1 MSEKNKAI
9 SIVSLVLLLLSLAF
23 LILGIRYSNKIIDH
37 EIQLAEDNINQIIL
51 SLKNF
56 SIESYKKRVEKLI
69 RTEPLVLNAF
79 AQHDRELLF
88 KQVLSR
94 YNFLKKENKYFH
106 IIHFHLADGTTLL
119 RMHNPDMYGDNLIGV
134 RPIID
139 AVHKTKKPLT
149 GYEAGRHGIY
159 FRIVYPIFF
168 QEKYIG
174 AVEFGTMAHEVIEM
188 LKEQSHTNVTSF
200 FHLDSLKKDTSI
212 ASNQKIIVDQ
222 YAIVTHDNPL
232 FKCFPK
238 NFSLN
243 EGDQKLNLGDKNYI
257 VHVHSIFKNYQ
268 GKAIG
273 GVVVFQDITDAIMG
287 KQNFIVKAILF
298 TVTLFLISFLVLYFT
313 FGKIIDK
320 LIQAK
325 KRASEAEQTWE
336 RTFDAM
342 PDQISILDHQHQI
355 THANMAM
362 AKSFGIPANELINS
376 KCYKLTHGTDAPPS
390 YCPHVKLLQDH
401 QPHIDQYFDEHLQ
414 RHFSVSVAPLEN
426 QNGIFF
432 GSIHIVRD
440 ITDESEAKIELQE
453 EKNRVQNY
461 LDIVNV
467 MVVVLDSNQKVRL
480 INNKGCE
487 LLGYQEKEIIG
498 KNWFQHFIPERMRDE
513 IQQVANQLYSGSIDL
528 VENYENTILCKNGE
542 ERHIAWHN
550 TFIQDDGKIIEL
562 LSSGSD
568 ITELKNK
575 EKEKA
580 ELEGQLRQAQK
591 MESIGTLAG
600 GIAHDFN
607 NILTAISG
615 YTELSRLVINKPEM
629 LQQHIA
635 EVLKATTRAKDLVQQ
650 ILTFSRKN
658 EQKTQALQISLVIKE
673 ALKLLRSSLPSTIDI
688 KQNIN
693 SDELVLADPTQIHQ
707 IVMNICTNAYH
718 AMRKTGGTL
727 KVSLKVINLNEI
739 PNAQELKLGAE
750 NYLQLSV
757 SDTGTGMD
765 EETKDKIFDPYFTT
779 KALGEGTGLGMAVVH
794 GIVKNYNGAIRIHS
808 EIDKGTSFYI
818 YLPIHTGEQN
828 ENLFKEKEIITTGGT
843 ETIMLVDDDIPITT
857 FFLNVLAEKGYAVHT
872 FSNGVQAY
880 QELQQN
886 PKKYDLIIT
895 DMTMPFMNGAE
906 LAQKAIEIRSDLPV
920 ILCTGHSDNINRDE
934 ALAMGIK
941 EFCKKPINSEQ
952 LLHATRKV
960 LDTAK
965 LESEYQ

>member
-9 SIVSLVLLLLSLAF
+9 SIVSLILLLLSLAF

-37 EIQLAEDNINQIIL
+37 EIELAEENMNQIIL
-51 SLKNF
+51 SVQNF
-56 SIESYKKRVEKLI
+56 SIDPYEARVEKLI
-69 RTEPLVLNAF
+69 RTDPLVLKAF

-88 KQVLSR
+88 KQILSR
-94 YNFLKKENKYFH
+94 YNFLKKENKFFH
-106 IIHFHLADGTTLL
+106 IMHFHLADGTTLL

-134 RPIID
+134 RPIVD

-149 GYEAGRHGIY
+149 GYEAGRHGIFY
-159 FRIVYPIFF
+159 RIVYPIFF

-174 AVEFGTMAHEVIEM
+174 AVEFGTMAHEIVEE
-188 LKEQSHTNVTSF
+188 LEKRSHNNVTSF
-200 FHLDSLKKDTSI
+200 FHLDSLKKNTSI
-212 ASNQKIIVDQ
+212 AHNQKIIINQ
-222 YAIVTHDNPL
+222 YAIVTHNNPL
-232 FKCFPK
+232 FKSFPT
-238 NFSLN
+238 NFSLD
-243 EGDQKLNLGDKNYI
+243 EGDQQLNLGNKNYI

-268 GKAIG
+268 EKAIG
-273 GVVVFQDITDAIMG
+273 GLIVLQDITDAVMG
-287 KQNFIVKAILF
+287 KQNFIVRAILF

-313 FGKIIDK
+313 FVKIIDK
-320 LIQAK
+320 LIQAE

-342 PDQISILDHQHQI
+342 PDQISILDDQHQI

-362 AKSFGIPANELINS
+362 AKSFGIPANKLINS
-376 KCYKLTHGTDAPPS
+376 KCYKLIHGTDTPPS

-401 QPHIDQYFDEHLQ
+401 QPHISQYFDERLQ
-414 RHFSVSVAPLEN
+414 RHFSISVAPLEDK
-426 QNGIFF
+426 NGSFF

-440 ITDESEAKIELQE
+440 ITDESAAKKELQE

-467 MVVVLDSNQKVRL
+467 MLVVLDSDQKVRL

-487 LLGYQEKEIIG
+487 LLGYQEEEIIG
-498 KNWFQHFIPERMRDE
+498 KNWFQHFIPERIRDDV
-513 IQQVANQLYSGSIDL
+513 QQVANQLYSGSIDL

-615 YTELSRLVINKPEM
+615 YTELSRLFINKPEM
-629 LQQHIA
+629 LQQNID
-635 EVLKATTRAKDLVQQ
+635 EVLKATTRAKDLVLQ

-658 EQKTQALQISLVIKE
+658 EQKTQALQVSLVIKE

-688 KQNIN
+688 KQKIK

-707 IVMNICTNAYH
+707 IIMNLCTNAYH
-718 AMRKTGGTL
+718 AMRETGGTL
-727 KVSLKVINLNEI
+727 EITLTTVDLNEI
-739 PNAQELKLGAE
+739 SNTHKLNVVPGKH
-750 NYLQLSV
+750 LQLSV

-765 EETKDKIFDPYFTT
+765 EETKNKIFEPYFTT
-779 KALGEGTGLGMAVVH
+779 KGLGEGTGLGLAVVH
-794 GIVKNYNGAIRIHS
+794 GIVKNYNGDIRIDS
-808 EIDKGTSFYI
+808 EVGKGTSFHV
-818 YLPIHTGEQN
+818 YLPVHSGKQSD
-828 ENLFKEKEIITTGGT
+828 NLFKEKELITTGGT
-843 ETIMLVDDDIPITT
+843 ETIMLVDDDTPIVT
-857 FFLNVLAEKGYAVHT
+857 FFQEVLTGKGYAVHT
-872 FSNGVQAY
+872 FSNGVQSY
-880 QELQQN
+880 QEFQVLKCQQ
-886 PKKYDLIIT
+886 
-895 DMTMPFMNGAE
+895 
-906 LAQKAIEIRSDLPV
+906 
-920 ILCTGHSDNINRDE
+920 
-934 ALAMGIK
+934 K
-941 EFCKKPINSEQ
+941 EKS
-952 LLHATRKV
+952 
-960 LDTAK
+960 
-965 LESEYQ
+965 